1 MEQRLAG
8 PLEEG
13 AGSGRLR
20 VCGIARLEETL
31 SCQDRVRPRGAA
43 KLFRRALRDA
53 RRLLGSGEGGLE
65 PPLLESLPGLDEQ
78 VLDPVEVDGG
88 ITAQDEARVAF
99 RGGLRLQLH
108 QDLGRVRRARE
119 SLHEVPFLLEAVET
133 DPMPL
138 PEIPEL
144 PRSEPAEAVFHSP
157 PIRLHHHGV
166 GIGQGQEG
174 LDQEGAFRLAS
185 PVDAMGPCQ
194 VAQDL
199 GGQVGERV
207 LQGAWHRGPSVGI
220 QAPAS
225 E

>member
-8 PLEEG
+8 PFQET
-13 AGSGRLR
+13 ACSGRLR

-31 SCQDRVRPRGAA
+31 CGQDRVRPRGAA

-78 VLDPVEVDGG
+78 VLDPVEVNGG

-138 PEIPEL
+138 PEVRSCRGRSR
-144 PRSEPAEAVFHSP
+144 PRRYS
-157 PIRLHHHGV
+157 IR
-166 GIGQGQEG
+166 
-174 LDQEGAFRLAS
+174 RRSAS
-185 PVDAMGPCQ
+185 TT
-194 VAQDL
+194 
-199 GGQVGERV
+199 
-207 LQGAWHRGPSVGI
+207 
-220 QAPAS
+220 
-225 E
+225 